1 MTRTAKIGLAILI
14 LIGCRMAWADQTI
27 HIVLGPPDTHAKPV
41 VRHSVRITTRHL
53 TSRSESLNERV
64 LGRLGIVVRSG
75 MIHRGAALSSQQLAH
90 VTPGVYLAITL
101 ESGRFYGV
109 LMVDGSTGWILKSNV
124 NELDY
129 RVIGKESYVEREPGL
144 PAGYHPPLLTADQAK
159 LLHYA
164 FTYLGVPYQW
174 GGNTFKGI
182 DCSGFVKN
190 VFADIGINLP
200 RTAQEQMA
208 YGMPV
213 PADQLQP
220 GDRLYFAD
228 REGHIVHTGIYIG
241 NGYFIQASA
250 SLHRVGISRLDE
262 PLYRQMFYGARR

>member
-1 MTRTAKIGLAILI
+1 MTRTAKIGFAVLLLI
-14 LIGCRMAWADQTI
+14 SCQRALADQTI
-27 HIVLGPPDTHAKPV
+27 HVVLGPPETHEKPV
-41 VRHSVRITTRHL
+41 MRHSVRITSRHL
-53 TSRSESLNERV
+53 ASRSESLDERV
-64 LGRLGIVVRSG
+64 LGRLGMVVRSG
-75 MIHRGAALSSQQLAH
+75 MIRRSTSLSSQALAH
-90 VTPGVYLAITL
+90 VTPGVYLAITKD
-101 ESGRFYGV
+101 SGPFYGV
-109 LMVDGSTGWILKSNV
+109 LMVDSSIGWILKSAV

-159 LLHYA
+159 LLQYA

-174 GGNTFKGI
+174 GGNTFQGI

-250 SLHRVGISRLDE
+250 ALHRVGISRLSE